1 MNSNEWVGVCNIT
14 KDQLPCGPASSVRCG
29 VPVARRLYT
38 VLMCRLSH
46 RLSSHPVLLGVVNSD
61 QDMAVDKFHES
72 PTMYVLFISVS
83 VKEVVPVS
91 VSDSTS

>member
-1 MNSNEWVGVCNIT
+1 M
-14 KDQLPCGPASSVRCG
+14 
-29 VPVARRLYT
+29 ARRLYT
-38 VLMCRLSH
+38 VLMFRLANH
-46 RLSSHPVLLGVVNSD
+46 LSSALGIIGVVNSD
-61 QDMAVDKFHES
+61 QDMAVAKFHES